1 MSKAIIDEILKVTP
15 SEGFNVVA
23 LDRHA
28 EPGARLTL
36 IDHLPTRDAAER
48 CIALLRASAPTG
60 DFEVYAPMNPESR

>member
-1 MSKAIIDEILKVTP
+1 MSRAIIDEILSVTP

-28 EPGARLTL
+28 LPGARLTL

-48 CIALLRASAPTG
+48 CIALLRVSVPTG
-60 DFEVYAPMNPESR
+60 DFEVYEPINPNPR

>member
-1 MSKAIIDEILKVTP
+1 MSRAIIDEILSVTP

-28 EPGARLTL
+28 LPGARLTL

-48 CIALLRASAPTG
+48 CIALLRVSVPTG
-60 DFEVYAPMNPESR
+60 DFEVYAPMNPNAR

>member
-1 MSKAIIDEILKVTP
+1 MSRAIIDEILSVTP

-28 EPGARLTL
+28 LPGARLTL

-48 CIALLRASAPTG
+48 CIALLRVSVPTG
-60 DFEVYAPMNPESR
+60 DFEVYAPMNPNPR